1 MNEEGTSLVAQWLRL
16 LAVGGEGLI
25 PGWGTRPSMPQLRVC
40 MPGFPDSSVGKES
53 ICNAVRFLGWEDLLG
68 KG

>member
-16 LAVGGEGLI
+16 LAVGGEGLV

-40 MPGFPDSSVGKES
+40 MLGFPDSSVGKES
-53 ICNAVRFLGWEDLLG
+53 TYNAV
-68 KG
+68 